1 MKIVNLMENTQGDPG
16 CIFQHGLSFYVE
28 TKKHKILVDAGPNGD
43 ILENAKALKVD
54 LKKVDAMILSHG
66 HYDHGGGILPFSELN
81 PKAKIYLQ
89 QLALKDYCAYD
100 GAELGYRYIGI
111 DPRIAWLPNV
121 VKLEGDFEIDEEL
134 SLFVMDQNQY
144 PIPSTN
150 RKILERFHGSYVR
163 DEFRHEQALLI
174 RSGKK
179 SVVLSGCAHNGILNV
194 MDTVVRKF
202 GIEPDVVISGFHLM
216 KKTDYVQEELQEIDD
231 IARQLQKYQKTTFY
245 TCHCTGLP
253 AFERMQKILGP
264 NEEAGI
270 TEGRLFYVHC
280 GETIKI

>member
-202 GIEPDVVISGFHLM
+202 GIEPDRITCRKSCRRSMTLRVSFRNIRKRRFTPV
-216 KKTDYVQEELQEIDD
+216 
-231 IARQLQKYQKTTFY
+231 IARDCPRLRGCKRSLGQMRRPASRRAGSS
-245 TCHCTGLP
+245 TCT
-253 AFERMQKILGP
+253 AVRRSRSKGP
-264 NEEAGI
+264 
-270 TEGRLFYVHC
+270 
-280 GETIKI
+280 

>member
-1 MKIVNLMENTQGDPG
+1 MKIVNLMENTQGEPG

-43 ILENAKALKVD
+43 ILENAKALKID
-54 LKKVDAMILSHG
+54 LKKVDTMVLSHG

-81 PKAKIYLQ
+81 PKAKVYLQ
-89 QLALKDYCAYD
+89 KLALKDYCAYD
-100 GAELGYRYIGI
+100 GAKLGYRYIGI

-121 VKLEGDFEIDEEL
+121 VQAEGDLEIDEEL

-144 PIPSTN
+144 PVPSTN
-150 RKILERFHGSYVR
+150 KKILERIHQSYVR
-163 DEFRHEQALLI
+163 DDFRHEQALLI

-194 MDTVVRKF
+194 MDAAVKKF
-202 GIEPDVVISGFHLM
+202 GMEPDVVISGFHLM
-216 KKTDYVQEELQEIDD
+216 KNADYTEEELQEIDD
-231 IARQLQKYQKTTFY
+231 IARELRKYKKTTFY

-264 NEEAGI
+264 NESAGI
-270 TEGRLFYVHC
+270 AEGQLFYVHC
-280 GETIKI
+280 GETIKL